1 MLSSVVKILETV
13 EKSNLL
19 VVGGLVASSMLQRT
33 FFGSGRIGDR
43 HHFVMNTSAKV
54 NCPILLPRMNEVEI
68 QWPPHDHIRVLLPD
82 FVEIQWPPDYHIRV
96 LWPDLPY
103 LTFRH
108 LQPMDVRSTAAAD
121 VFNLTNKI
129 SLHLTS
135 GRYFNSCYWILV
147 LMETFYY
154 RDRSKSMMNRAWTGL
169 EKAPPG
175 SFKNKLYG
183 LGLRLLARVKP
194 SEIFLKSISKEVTK
208 VEVTFPSSLSP
219 RLVRRRLRHIAQRG
233 TIIHKRYFYGSVSLL
248 PLTTAFT
255 VLPLPNIPFFWVLF
269 RSYSHWRALKVLQPS
284 KELEELIQHGDIHGG
299 LSKCLI
305 STICKT
311 YDLNKIDVLK
321 YQDSI

>member
-1 MLSSVVKILETV
+1 MLKPIMRARLIVFPIRGRNWCFSRPIDQATLDSQSAYTPSTFKELWKNISSSSND
-13 EKSNLL
+13 KS
-19 VVGGLVASSMLQRT
+19 
-33 FFGSGRIGDR
+33 
-43 HHFVMNTSAKV
+43 
-54 NCPILLPRMNEVEI
+54 
-68 QWPPHDHIRVLLPD
+68 
-82 FVEIQWPPDYHIRV
+82 
-96 LWPDLPY
+96 
-103 LTFRH
+103 
-108 LQPMDVRSTAAAD
+108 
-121 VFNLTNKI
+121 
-129 SLHLTS
+129 
-135 GRYFNSCYWILV
+135 FNSNAELLID
-147 LMETFYY
+147 FA
-154 RDRSKSMMNRAWTGL
+154 SNKMNRAWTGL

-269 RSYSHWRALKVLQPS
+269 RSYSHWRALKGSERLLQLVSDSSVTTTNKSENAADDAQNTIQHSVDPSWVLQPS
-284 KELEELIQHGDIHGG
+284 KELEELIQRGDIHGG

>member
-1 MLSSVVKILETV
+1 MRARLIVFPIRGRNWCFSRPIDQATLDSQSAYTPSTFKELWKNISSSSND
-13 EKSNLL
+13 KS
-19 VVGGLVASSMLQRT
+19 
-33 FFGSGRIGDR
+33 
-43 HHFVMNTSAKV
+43 
-54 NCPILLPRMNEVEI
+54 
-68 QWPPHDHIRVLLPD
+68 
-82 FVEIQWPPDYHIRV
+82 
-96 LWPDLPY
+96 
-103 LTFRH
+103 
-108 LQPMDVRSTAAAD
+108 
-121 VFNLTNKI
+121 
-129 SLHLTS
+129 
-135 GRYFNSCYWILV
+135 FNSNAELLID
-147 LMETFYY
+147 FA
-154 RDRSKSMMNRAWTGL
+154 SNKMNRAWTGL

-269 RSYSHWRALKVLQPS
+269 RSYSHWRALKGSERLLQLVSDSSVTTTNKSENAADDTQNTIQHSVDPSWLLQPS
-284 KELEELIQHGDIHGG
+284 KELEELIQRGDIHGG